1 MDSARKSA
9 GPSRIVPPSAEG
21 TRTGI
26 NSVCMLLAR
35 PLCAG
40 LIDVILFSL
49 MDTVIKGAHS
59 PALTLVIIKG
69 RILRR

>member
-1 MDSARKSA
+1 
-9 GPSRIVPPSAEG
+9 
-21 TRTGI
+21 
-26 NSVCMLLAR
+26 MLLAR

-59 PALTLVIIKG
+59 PALTLVVIKG
-69 RILRR
+69 AHSTALTLV